1 MRNRLLSKMYFDFR
15 EYSVH
20 KYYILEV
27 TPGMER
33 EGKRWVI
40 FQTKSLLESGRA
52 VGFVNM
58 TSCRDKVKST
68 SLPGRA
74 GFLFL
79 KFYFLFVEGRGDR
92 ENGQDLMGL
101 LLANII

>member
-40 FQTKSLLESGRA
+40 FQVKSLLESGRA

-58 TSCRDKVKST
+58 TGCRDKVKIPASQ
-68 SLPGRA
+68 G
-74 GFLFL
+74 
-79 KFYFLFVEGRGDR
+79 KQVFYF
-92 ENGQDLMGL
+92 
-101 LLANII
+101 